1 MSTRPPELLYAVDE
15 RPPPTRLA
23 ALGLQYSVLI
33 GIYLIFV
40 VMVARAAKVPAQV
53 IQDLVGLGFIAVA
66 IGAFVQAYRGS
77 LFGSGY
83 LAPPLFS
90 AIYVGPAIMAAEAGG
105 LPAVAGLTI
114 FAGFTE
120 AALSRLLTRLRVIF
134 QPMIAGF
141 TVLVVGVQLGLVGLA
156 KALDIAEEGTS
167 VYWAHVSV
175 SLVTLAVAV
184 GFSIWGKRI
193 LRLLSILFGVIAGLA
208 AAYAAGLIDAATIRP
223 VRVEPWFALPNPS
236 FLSYSF
242 EAPLLPA
249 LLPPALP
256 PRSVPWG

>member
-114 FAGFTE
+114 FAGLTE
-120 AALSRLLTRLRVIF
+120 AVLSRPAHDRGLHRSRRGRSAWPGRPG
-134 QPMIAGF
+134 QGARYRRG
-141 TVLVVGVQLGLVGLA
+141 GNLG
-156 KALDIAEEGTS
+156 
-167 VYWAHVSV
+167 AHVSV
-175 SLVTLAVAV
+175 SLVTLVSRSASVSGERGSCVCCRSCSA
-184 GFSIWGKRI
+184 S
-193 LRLLSILFGVIAGLA
+193 S
-208 AAYAAGLIDAATIRP
+208 P
-223 VRVEPWFALPNPS
+223 VSPPHTQ
-236 FLSYSF
+236 
-242 EAPLLPA
+242 PA
-249 LLPPALP
+249 LSM
-256 PRSVPWG
+256 PRP